1 LFHIRII
8 SHDGSNDDS
17 NDGLSEDDLAGLIRQ
32 GHFLGAKLRSLRKR
46 NGLTLDE
53 LSARCVQIDAAGA
66 PSVSYLSMVETGKRM
81 PSAQMLEM
89 LAGIFGRD
97 ARWFLD
103 ENTEVDVAPPQRER
117 GGLDAMPLEP
127 AFLFSHEL
135 LQNALPELLSQT
147 GTTGRQFAQLLI
159 RVWQETRHNN
169 FPDIERA
176 AEECGGREMP
186 LTLTALMGICKRH
199 GLAIRWFDDEG
210 PGADIRKPNGAL
222 IRSRFEAPGTVLV
235 NTRLRNQEERLKYE
249 LAFFIGHK
257 VLHNGDGAIMPH
269 SSMPSGDVETSTSAA
284 GMGAQDVLYAWRD
297 FECSFFAG
305 ALLCPR
311 IPFRRFLTR
320 EAHSVSAGRK
330 LGVTPAVVMRRMT
343 AVSPY
348 RHWHFF
354 DAYAPGYLRAVYRG
368 NGIPLPWGNM
378 SLVSDPCPRWA
389 VFRLLQDTP
398 ASAAGMHR
406 PRSQISVMQD
416 GKRARLYC
424 CHSLLTRDALD
435 ELHVLSVGVD
445 LLPALEAQGFDGE
458 SVVAAVAEACRQ
470 GGGDGRIPT
479 AAAAHIRAASQVLN
493 IAWIADALAL
503 PASVICPRS
512 GACPRQSCLGA
523 DATSTALAPAVI

>member
-1 LFHIRII
+1 M
-8 SHDGSNDDS
+8 
-17 NDGLSEDDLAGLIRQ
+17 AGLIRQ
-32 GHFLGAKLRSLRKR
+32 GHFLGAKLRGLRKR

-81 PSAQMLEM
+81 PSPAMLGM
-89 LAGIFGRD
+89 LAGIFSKD

-103 ENTEVDVAPPQRER
+103 ENTDVEAAPKVRER
-117 GGLDAMPLEP
+117 GGLEAMPLEP
-127 AFLFSHEL
+127 AFLFSNEL

-176 AEECGGREMP
+176 AEQCGNREMP
-186 LTLTALMGICKRH
+186 LSLDAV
-199 GLAIRWFDDEG
+199 LAICERYRLHIKWFDSDG
-210 PGADIRKPNGAL
+210 RKPSGAL
-222 IRSRFEAPGTVLV
+222 VRSRFEAPGTVLL
-235 NTRLRNQEERLKYE
+235 NKRLRNQQERLKYE

-257 VLHNGDGAIMPH
+257 ILHNGDGAISPH
-269 SSMPSGDVETSTSAA
+269 SAVLSSEADPGGSTA

-311 IPFRRFLTR
+311 VPFRRFLIR
-320 EAHSVSAGRK
+320 EAHSVTACHK
-330 LGVTPAVVMRRMT
+330 LGVTPALVMRRMT

-389 VFRLLQDTP
+389 VFRLLQQSP
-398 ASAAGMHR
+398 AAPSQQK
-406 PRSQISVMQD
+406 PKSQISIMQD
-416 GKRARLYC
+416 GKGARLYC
-424 CHSLLTRDALD
+424 CHSLLTRDAIG

-445 LLPALEAQGFDGE
+445 LLPALDAQGFAGDSIVE
-458 SVVAAVAEACRQ
+458 AVAESCRR
-470 GGGDGRIPT
+470 GGGDGVIPAEAG
-479 AAAAHIRAASQVLN
+479 AAIRAASQVLN
-493 IAWIADALAL
+493 ISWIADALEI

-512 GACPRQSCLGA
+512 GACPRRPQRCA
-523 DATSTALAPAVI
+523 

>member
-1 LFHIRII
+1 V
-8 SHDGSNDDS
+8 
-17 NDGLSEDDLAGLIRQ
+17 AGLIRQ

-53 LSARCVQIDAAGA
+53 LSARCVQIDAEGA

-81 PSAQMLEM
+81 PSGQMLDM
-89 LAGIFGRD
+89 LAGIFGKD
-97 ARWFLD
+97 SRWFLD
-103 ENTEVDVAPPQRER
+103 ENTEVEVAPAQRER
-117 GGLDAMPLEP
+117 GGLEAMPLEP
-127 AFLFSHEL
+127 AFLFSNEL

-186 LTLTALMGICKRH
+186 LTLDALMTIGKHH
-199 GLAIRWFDDEG
+199 GLQVRWFDD
-210 PGADIRKPNGAL
+210 NGAGASPGNGAGAAGAAAARKL
-222 IRSRFEAPGTVLV
+222 GTVLVRSRFEAPGTVLV
-235 NTRLRNQEERLKYE
+235 NKRLRHQEERLKYE

-257 VLHNGDGAIMPH
+257 VLHNGDGVISPH
-269 SSMPSGDVETSTSAA
+269 STMHSGDEVSSSAA
-284 GMGAQDVLYAWRD
+284 GMGAQDVLYSWRD

-311 IPFRRFLTR
+311 IPFRRFLIR

-330 LGVTPAVVMRRMT
+330 LGVTPALVMRRMT

-354 DAYAPGYLRAVYRG
+354 DAYSPGYLRAVYRG

-389 VFRLLQDTP
+389 VFRLLQETP
-398 ASAAGMHR
+398 ASAA
-406 PRSQISVMQD
+406 PAQKPKSQISVMQD

-435 ELHVLSVGVD
+435 EQHVLSVGVD

-458 SVVAAVAEACRQ
+458 SVVESVAESCRR
-470 GGGDGRIPT
+470 GGGDGKIPAE
-479 AAAAHIRAASQVLN
+479 AAANIRAASQVLN
-493 IAWIADALAL
+493 IAWIADALDGQ
-503 PASVICPRS
+503 ASVICPRS
-512 GACPRQSCLGA
+512 GACPRQPRSCA
-523 DATSTALAPAVI
+523 

>member
-1 LFHIRII
+1 M
-8 SHDGSNDDS
+8 
-17 NDGLSEDDLAGLIRQ
+17 AGLIRQ

-53 LSARCVQIDAAGA
+53 LSARCVQVDAAGA

-81 PSAQMLEM
+81 PSAEMLDM
-89 LAGIFGRD
+89 LAGIFSKEP
-97 ARWFLD
+97 RWFLD
-103 ENTEVDVAPPQRER
+103 ENTDVEAAASPRQR
-117 GGLDAMPLEP
+117 GGLEAMPLEP

-176 AEECGGREMP
+176 AEECGNRHMP
-186 LTLTALMGICKRH
+186 LTLDAVMSICKRH
-199 GLAIRWFDDEG
+199 ALDIKWFDGDG
-210 PGADIRKPNGAL
+210 RKPSGAL
-222 IRSRFEAPGTVLV
+222 VRSQFQAPGTVLI
-235 NTRLRNQEERLKYE
+235 NQRLRSQEERLKYE

-257 VLHNGDGAIMPH
+257 ILHNGDGVISPH
-269 SSMPSGDVETSTSAA
+269 SAVNSAEGELA
-284 GMGAQDVLYAWRD
+284 GSAGGMGAQDVLYAWRD

-311 IPFRRFLTR
+311 IPFRRFLIR
-320 EAHSVSAGRK
+320 EAHSVTACHK
-330 LGVTPAVVMRRMT
+330 VGVTPALVMRRMT

-354 DAYAPGYLRAVYRG
+354 DAYPPGYLRAVYRG

-389 VFRLLQDTP
+389 VFRLLHTP
-398 ASAAGMHR
+398 DAPSVQT
-406 PRSQISVMQD
+406 PKSQISVMQD

-424 CHSLLTRDALD
+424 CHSFLTRDASD
-435 ELHVLSVGVD
+435 ESHVLSVGVD
-445 LLPALEAQGFDGE
+445 LLPALDAQGFDGDDI
-458 SVVAAVAEACRQ
+458 VAAVAESCRR
-470 GGGDGRIPT
+470 GGGDGDIPAEAG
-479 AAAAHIRAASQVLN
+479 AAIRAASQVLN
-493 IAWIADALAL
+493 ISWVAAALGSR
-503 PASVICPRS
+503 ASVICPRS
-512 GACPRQSCLGA
+512 GACPRQPPCA
-523 DATSTALAPAVI
+523 

>member
-1 LFHIRII
+1 MA
-8 SHDGSNDDS
+8 S
-17 NDGLSEDDLAGLIRQ
+17 LIRQ

-53 LSARCVQIDAAGA
+53 LSARCVQIDAGAA

-81 PSAQMLEM
+81 PSAEMLEM
-89 LAGIFGRD
+89 LAGIFSKD
-97 ARWFLD
+97 SRWFLD
-103 ENTEVDVAPPQRER
+103 ENTAVEASPAPRHR
-117 GGLDAMPLEP
+117 GGLEAMPLEP

-176 AEECGGREMP
+176 AEECGNRQMP
-186 LTLTALMGICKRH
+186 LTLDAVVAICERH
-199 GLAIRWFDDEG
+199 GLQIKWFDGDG
-210 PGADIRKPNGAL
+210 RKPSGAL
-222 IRSRFEAPGTVLV
+222 VRSRFEAPATVLI
-235 NTRLRNQEERLKYE
+235 NKRLRGQEERLKYE
-249 LAFFIGHK
+249 LAFFVGHK
-257 VLHNGDGAIMPH
+257 ILHNGDGMISPH
-269 SSMPSGDVETSTSAA
+269 NAAQIGDGESPGSVG

-311 IPFRRFLTR
+311 TPFRRFLIR
-320 EAHSVSAGRK
+320 EFHNVNACHKV
-330 LGVTPAVVMRRMT
+330 GVTPALVMRRMT

-354 DAYAPGYLRAVYRG
+354 DAYPPGYLRAVYRG

-389 VFRLLQDTP
+389 VFRLLQTP
-398 ASAAGMHR
+398 DAPSVQA
-406 PRSQISVMQD
+406 PKSQISVMQD

-445 LLPALEAQGFDGE
+445 LLPALDAQGFDGE
-458 SVVAAVAEACRQ
+458 EIIAAVAESCRR
-470 GGGDGRIPT
+470 GGGDGAIPP
-479 AAAAHIRAASQVLN
+479 AASSAIRAASQVLN
-493 IAWIADALAL
+493 ISWIADALGAK
-503 PASVICPRS
+503 ASVICPRS
-512 GACPRQSCLGA
+512 GACPRHPRVCA
-523 DATSTALAPAVI
+523 